1 MKRAISS
8 FAVLF
13 LIGAAAIFFSAGS
26 SEADPASCC
35 ITFKVVDV
43 NGNPVPNTVVE
54 VQCQTCAQLF
64 TCTTG
69 PNGKCTICNYPAGS
83 YTVTAKNRVLGLS
96 GQVNNIDCLTLPSL
110 EVTIVVQ

>member
-1 MKRAISS
+1 MKRAISL
-8 FAVLF
+8 FTAVF
-13 LIGAAAIFFSAGS
+13 LIAAAVFLTANLSTAD
-26 SEADPASCC
+26 EAACC

-69 PNGKCTICNYPAGS
+69 ANGKCTICNYPAGS
-83 YTVTAKNRVLGLS
+83 YTVTAKNRALGLS
-96 GQVNNIDCLTLPSL
+96 GHVNNIDCATIPSL